1 MSEQGAGTGARF
13 STLEVSETS
22 VLNSQI
28 KLVKHNLPCLKGKQT
43 GTGKS
48 ARNCRVC
55 ITLQNMIS
63 LLVLVHFS
71 IVTFIDL
78 SQKVPLL
85 DVEGPAKF
93 YANLFRVI
101 YEIFNEVI
109 LEFDRQGI

>member
-1 MSEQGAGTGARF
+1 
-13 STLEVSETS
+13 
-22 VLNSQI
+22 
-28 KLVKHNLPCLKGKQT
+28 
-43 GTGKS
+43 
-48 ARNCRVC
+48 
-55 ITLQNMIS
+55 MIS

-78 SQKVPLL
+78 SQQVPLL

-109 LEFDRQGI
+109 LEFDRQGIWKRIRKGK

>member
-1 MSEQGAGTGARF
+1 
-13 STLEVSETS
+13 
-22 VLNSQI
+22 
-28 KLVKHNLPCLKGKQT
+28 
-43 GTGKS
+43 
-48 ARNCRVC
+48 
-55 ITLQNMIS
+55 MIS